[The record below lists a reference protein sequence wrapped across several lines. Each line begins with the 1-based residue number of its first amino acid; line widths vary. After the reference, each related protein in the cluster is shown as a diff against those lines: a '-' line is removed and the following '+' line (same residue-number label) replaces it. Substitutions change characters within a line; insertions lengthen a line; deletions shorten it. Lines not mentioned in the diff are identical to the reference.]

1 MIKALTLDAAGTL
14 IYPRENVGSS
24 YCRIAAEFGAL
35 LDASALAQ
43 AFKSVFADMPP
54 MACDASD
61 AADLDAQERDWWR
74 QLMAEPGDSSENGTR
89 ARLASPVVSL
99 SLSISVVLIATY
111 SVLVGT
117 WA

>member
-61 AADLDAQERDWWR
+61 AADRTRRSETG
-74 QLMAEPGDSSENGTR
+74 GDTLCGR
-89 ARLASPVVSL
+89 
-99 SLSISVVLIATY
+99 
-111 SVLVGT
+111 
-117 WA
+117 